1 MEERLEM
8 KTGVKKKFKLE
19 STIVGPLIAL
29 LLVSIIVAL
38 TTERFLDPINLK
50 NIFLQ
55 VSTVALMA
63 IGSTFVILT
72 GGIDLSPGSM
82 VALLTMLLSM
92 SIKFIGVPVW
102 LAVIMVIVLGAVL
115 GSVNGI
121 LSTYLRIPAFIA
133 TLATMSIFRGVA
145 FMFNNG
151 SPVFSVS
158 PALEALFYGTV
169 MGIPVTLIYVIVFFA
184 GAFVFM
190 KYTKLGREIY
200 AVGGNMSASKLSGI
214 NVNKVRLLTF
224 MFAGSMAAVASVLM
238 TARLNSGSANYGA
251 GMEMSAIAAT
261 VVGGTSLT
269 GGHGNVVSTLLGA
282 LTIVVVQ
289 NALNLHA
296 VPTSLQNIIIG
307 IIIVLAVAI
316 DMWRDELQHV
326 YTKMKSKKA

>member
-1 MEERLEM
+1 MEERM
-8 KTGVKKKFKLE
+8 KLNQGIKLKFRLE
-19 STIVGPLIAL
+19 STIVAPLAAL
-29 LLVSIIVAL
+29 ILVSIIVAL
-38 TTERFLDPINLK
+38 TTDRFLDPVNLK

-63 IGSTFVILT
+63 IGSTLVILT

-82 VALLTMLLSM
+82 IALLTMILSI
-92 SIKFIGVPVW
+92 SIKFLGLPVW
-102 LAVIMVIVLGAVL
+102 LALVMIILSGGVL
-115 GSVNGI
+115 GSVNG
-121 LSTYLRIPAFIA
+121 LLATYLRIPAFIA
-133 TLATMSIFRGVA
+133 TLATMSIYRGLA

-158 PALEALFYGTV
+158 PQLEALFYGSIF
-169 MGIPVTLIYVIVFFA
+169 GIPVTLIYVLVFFT

-200 AVGGNMSASKLSGI
+200 AVGGNINASKLSGI
-214 NVNKVRLLTF
+214 NVNRVRLITF
-224 MFAGSMAAVASVLM
+224 VIAGAMASVSAVLM

-261 VVGGTSLT
+261 VVGGTSLA

-307 IIIVLAVAI
+307 IIIILAVAI
-316 DMWRDELQHV
+316 DMWRDEIQ
-326 YTKMKSKKA
+326 YIFKKRQK